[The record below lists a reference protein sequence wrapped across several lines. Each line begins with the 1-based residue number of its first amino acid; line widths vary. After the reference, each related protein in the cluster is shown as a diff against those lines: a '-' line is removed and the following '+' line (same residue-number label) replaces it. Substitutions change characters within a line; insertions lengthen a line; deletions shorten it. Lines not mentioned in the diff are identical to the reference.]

1 MIRRSGTYSKRLGL
15 TIAVLTDPVGFACL
29 VLTRRLMKG
38 IDSLKQTSQ
47 LIFQAIHHAED
58 IADLVR
64 TIHPRQRWQINAR
77 RHVG

>member
-1 MIRRSGTYSKRLGL
+1 MTRRIGMYGKRLGL
-15 TIAVLTDPVGFACL
+15 TIAVFSDLVSFACL
-29 VLTRRLMKG
+29 VLTRRLVKG
-38 IDSLKQTSQ
+38 IKSLKETLQ

-64 TIHPRQRWQINAR
+64 TIHPRRRWQIDAR